1 MAGIVQNGQK
11 RLIFI
16 VVLLLRIENIKQTR
30 KKIEIYIQSIKDIRK
45 LKWLKAYS
53 QV

>member
-30 KKIEIYIQSIKDIRK
+30 KKIEIYIQSIKNI
-45 LKWLKAYS
+45 
-53 QV
+53 

>member
-11 RLIFI
+11 GLIFI

-30 KKIEIYIQSIKDIRK
+30 KKIEIYIQSIKNI
-45 LKWLKAYS
+45 
-53 QV
+53 

>member
-16 VVLLLRIENIKQTR
+16 VVLLLRIENIKETR
-30 KKIEIYIQSIKDIRK
+30 KKKEIYIQSIKNI
-45 LKWLKAYS
+45 
-53 QV
+53 